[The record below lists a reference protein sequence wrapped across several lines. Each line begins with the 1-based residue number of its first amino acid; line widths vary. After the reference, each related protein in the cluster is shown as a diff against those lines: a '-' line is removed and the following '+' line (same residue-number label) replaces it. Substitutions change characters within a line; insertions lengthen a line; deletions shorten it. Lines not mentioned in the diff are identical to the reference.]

1 MTENWTERRF
11 FVQTGRIN
19 TYSHWSTLTAPLT
32 PSLLLLSRL
41 FFFMLSILFRTDLA
55 ALQREQRGRHHDSIY
70 RIITIVQVC
79 GIKISANTA
88 DGHMWPHSSHH
99 SELLRLNFRLL
110 MYQRH
115 PWIPAGT
122 IKHRAVV
129 LCASF
134 FGCLR
139 VNNQSVIDGIITW
152 THLSFYVTAFT
163 ARPSPHMSGGFSYL
177 VLMPSNMLEASYLLV
192 TLVSLVL
199 LLSRPPDTHTHTHG
213 RNYNL

>member
-1 MTENWTERRF
+1 
-11 FVQTGRIN
+11 
-19 TYSHWSTLTAPLT
+19 
-32 PSLLLLSRL
+32 
-41 FFFMLSILFRTDLA
+41 MLSILFRTDLA
-55 ALQREQRGRHHDSIY
+55 ALQREQRGRHQDSIY

-88 DGHMWPHSSHH
+88 DGH

-134 FGCLR
+134 FGCLS

-199 LLSRPPDTHTHTHG
+199 LLSRPPDTRTHTHAHTG
-213 RNYNL
+213 EKLQPLIPELVFPADAGLFYIKRCF

>member
-1 MTENWTERRF
+1 
-11 FVQTGRIN
+11 
-19 TYSHWSTLTAPLT
+19 
-32 PSLLLLSRL
+32 
-41 FFFMLSILFRTDLA
+41 MLSILFRTDLA

-79 GIKISANTA
+79 GIKISANMA

-110 MYQRH
+110 IYQSH

-134 FGCLR
+134 FGCLS
-139 VNNQSVIDGIITW
+139 VHNQSVIDGIITW

-163 ARPSPHMSGGFSYL
+163 ARPSPHMSGVFLLGADAVEHVGGL
-177 VLMPSNMLEASYLLV
+177 VPARHFGQPRASPQPA
-192 TLVSLVL
+192 TWH
-199 LLSRPPDTHTHTHG
+199 THTHTHG
-213 RNYNL
+213 GETTTFNSWSRVSSWCWTVLH